1 MRREKQF
8 MWVITVHAR
17 ENTKMFEFDTER
29 EAREA
34 FESIQG
40 SKILTEVVYFNDPYL
55 ALSTV

>member
-1 MRREKQF
+1 
-8 MWVITVHAR
+8 MWMITVHAR

-29 EAREA
+29 EARAA
-34 FESIQG
+34 FEDIQG

>member
-1 MRREKQF
+1 